1 MLRPKTLSGCY
12 DSNLKGGAGHIKSMK
27 TRRFTV
33 QVVKSPEGGY
43 TGRCLELP
51 AAISE
56 ADTIEQL
63 EPNMREVIT
72 LVLEAIEEKTRLN
85 QKITIEIPN

>member
-1 MLRPKTLSGCY
+1 M
-12 DSNLKGGAGHIKSMK
+12 
-27 TRRFTV
+27 

-63 EPNMREVIT
+63 ETNMREVIT
-72 LVLEAIEEKTRLN
+72 LVVGVIEEKQDPTRKSPSRF
-85 QKITIEIPN
+85 QIEP